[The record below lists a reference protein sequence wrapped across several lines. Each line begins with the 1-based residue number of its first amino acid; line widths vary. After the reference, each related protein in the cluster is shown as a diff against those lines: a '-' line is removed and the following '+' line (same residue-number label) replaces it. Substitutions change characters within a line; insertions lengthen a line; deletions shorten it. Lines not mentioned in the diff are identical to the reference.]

1 MPYRPPTIEPM
12 ATAPDS
18 TSTPGR
24 DRSERV
30 FPALL
35 RYWRQQRGLS
45 QLDLGSTAQ
54 VSPRH
59 ISFLET
65 GRSQPSIEMV
75 SLLAETLDVPL
86 RDRNELLRSAGF
98 NARYPEPDVGDLLDG
113 PLGTAID
120 AMLEHHEPFPMMVF
134 DGLYNVVR
142 TNKGGALFLAMAG
155 ATDPVG
161 VNLMRLLF
169 EPTVRELVTN
179 WEEVAGDIL
188 RRMQRE
194 SLHRPTD
201 EELAELLAE
210 LIEKPGVPEHW
221 RTPDLLAASDP
232 MVQLQATVGGVELK
246 FLATVTIFNAPS
258 NVTLEELKIES
269 YLPVDEQTRAFFSA
283 LTL

>member
-1 MPYRPPTIEPM
+1 M
-12 ATAPDS
+12 ARTTENP
-18 TSTPGR
+18 STPGR
-24 DRSERV
+24 NRSERV

-65 GRSQPSIEMV
+65 GRSQPSVEMV

-98 NARYPEPDVGDLLDG
+98 DALYPEPDVDDLLDG
-113 PLGTAID
+113 PLGVAID

-142 TNKGGALFLAMAG
+142 TNRGGAIFLAMAG
-155 ATDPVG
+155 AADPIG

-169 EPTVRELVTN
+169 EPNVRHLVTN
-179 WEEVAGDIL
+179 WDEVAGELL

-194 SLHRPTD
+194 SLHRPND
-201 EELAELLAE
+201 EALADLLAE
-210 LIEKPGVPEHW
+210 LVEQPGVPEDW

-232 MVQLQATVGGVELK
+232 MVQLHATVGGVELK

-269 YLPVDEQTRAFFSA
+269 YLPVDEQTSAFFNS
-283 LTL
+283 LSV